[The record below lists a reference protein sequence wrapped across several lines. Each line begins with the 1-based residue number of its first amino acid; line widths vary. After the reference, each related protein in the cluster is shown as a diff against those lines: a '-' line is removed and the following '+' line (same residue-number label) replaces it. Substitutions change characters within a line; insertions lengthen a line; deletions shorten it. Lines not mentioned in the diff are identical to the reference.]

1 MRSMALLFPVSRLS
15 MEATDEGTALL
26 LGTLLGRIEPAAI
39 FGGLDEVSNSQL
51 RALLGALSILAA
63 EGIEDVI
70 QYSAPFRPNVLAQI
84 DLLRRHFVPLAK
96 LSD

>member
-1 MRSMALLFPVSRLS
+1 MRSMALFFPV
-15 MEATDEGTALL
+15 GTALD
-26 LGTLLGRIEPAAI
+26 GGHRRTLLGRIEPAAI

-51 RALLGALSILAA
+51 CALLGALSILAA